1 MTADTTAIDAQRT
14 ASERTA
20 FVCPEC
26 DAPPG
31 SPHAPDCVARPR
43 IRYYEDHL
51 RDRYARGDGDVYRIA
66 GQFVSISELL
76 DVV

>member
-1 MTADTTAIDAQRT
+1 MANSAIDAQRG

-31 SPHAPDCVARPR
+31 SPHAPDCVMRPK
-43 IRYYEDHL
+43 IRFEDYL
-51 RDRYARGDGDVYRIA
+51 QQRYARGEATVYRVA
-66 GQFVSISELL
+66 GSFRSITELL
-76 DVV
+76 DAE